1 MRNILLTILF
11 FKISIGISQSYFFGD
26 FQQRYSIEKKLYL
39 DDRYHS
45 ISKPVLLDS
54 ALKQEMQM
62 GVWLYGNPSDTAKF
76 LVLPFV
82 DAGLK
87 YNYTDQDLANALS
100 MGAQFNY
107 SNKKWK
113 TQLRRGYS
121 LGMLSNYESS
131 NLTKR
136 PYAPGIGYL
145 SNDTSH
151 TYSQPL
157 VEGYISYQP
166 HRFFNLSGGVGKNI
180 IGDGYRSIYLSDY
193 APAYPFLKMEST
205 FWKVKYINLWSL
217 HHDQNTAS
225 FNNQKWSS
233 LHALSFNVTKWLNL
247 SLFESVIWQGKDTL
261 NNRGFDYNYLNPFI
275 FFRPV
280 EYGIGSSD
288 NSFFGGGL
296 KIRFPK
302 KIILYQHLILD
313 EFLLSAFQDRSGWWG
328 NKYGIQ
334 VGMRFFDLM
343 AIEGLYSLVEWNA
356 VRPFTYSHMN
366 SMQNYGHRNQSL
378 AHPLESNF
386 HEVLFLLGYQK
397 NTLDFWVKYAYQ
409 YFGRDFQHYNF
420 GGDMFQPYTSRAGG
434 DYGHEIGQ
442 GNTINQHQFEIRT
455 SLLLVALSNTKL
467 FTQFNY
473 RYNTSIN
480 NTIAESSLFSIGIT
494 SNLWQSY
501 LDY

>member
-39 DDRYHS
+39 DDQYHS

-62 GVWLYGNPSDTAKF
+62 GVWLYGNPSDTVKF

-107 SNKKWK
+107 SNKKWN
-113 TQLRRGYS
+113 TQLRLGYS

-233 LHALSFNVTKWLNL
+233 LHALSFNVSKWLNL

-302 KIILYQHLILD
+302 KII
-313 EFLLSAFQDRSGWWG
+313 
-328 NKYGIQ
+328 
-334 VGMRFFDLM
+334 
-343 AIEGLYSLVEWNA
+343 
-356 VRPFTYSHMN
+356 
-366 SMQNYGHRNQSL
+366 
-378 AHPLESNF
+378 
-386 HEVLFLLGYQK
+386 
-397 NTLDFWVKYAYQ
+397 
-409 YFGRDFQHYNF
+409 
-420 GGDMFQPYTSRAGG
+420 
-434 DYGHEIGQ
+434 
-442 GNTINQHQFEIRT
+442 
-455 SLLLVALSNTKL
+455 
-467 FTQFNY
+467 
-473 RYNTSIN
+473 
-480 NTIAESSLFSIGIT
+480 
-494 SNLWQSY
+494 
-501 LDY
+501 